1 MLLLRY
7 WNRTQMTQ
15 IAYDYPYSYRECF
28 FIRGHHN
35 HPRYQRSIYLLST
48 K

>member
-15 IAYDYPYSYRECF
+15 IAYDYPDLSGMF